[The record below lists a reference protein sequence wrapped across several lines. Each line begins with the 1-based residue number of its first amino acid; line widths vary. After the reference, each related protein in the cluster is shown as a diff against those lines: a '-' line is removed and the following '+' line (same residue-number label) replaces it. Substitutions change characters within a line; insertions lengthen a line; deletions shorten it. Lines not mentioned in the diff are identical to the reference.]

1 MCIIPQT
8 GIQQDSPLTGGNPA
22 GTYLFLH
29 MTQSAWATSSTRF
42 PWPKTVMTTLPICH
56 FNDVYRVTPQKI
68 SRTSSETV
76 DVTQFAALLH
86 GLRDQWAQRADGK
99 RDGEHSSDL
108 IIRIWLTPQS
118 SGLVLFSGDVFSP
131 STESSVTRGSHMV
144 LCIPSVIPLTRI
156 LKIWL
161 GTYYEWAS
169 SWRFID
175 RWALLFCIFSNV

>member
-1 MCIIPQT
+1 MTSIDILCAWGALSVLHKLKFVSSCTWLMIRTPE
-8 GIQQDSPLTGGNPA
+8 QQVQRS
-22 GTYLFLH
+22 
-29 MTQSAWATSSTRF
+29 
-42 PWPKTVMTTLPICH
+42 KTIMTTLPICH

-99 RDGEHSSDL
+99 RDGDHSSDS
-108 IIRIWLTPQS
+108 IIRIWLTPQF

-156 LKIWL
+156 LKIRL

-169 SWRFID
+169 SWCFID